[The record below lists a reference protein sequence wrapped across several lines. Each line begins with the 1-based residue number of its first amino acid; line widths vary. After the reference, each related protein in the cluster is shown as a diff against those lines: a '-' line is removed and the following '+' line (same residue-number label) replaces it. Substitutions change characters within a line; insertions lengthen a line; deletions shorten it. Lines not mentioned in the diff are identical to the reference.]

1 MSKPKKKG
9 FFAKHAKS
17 SAAMISLGIHAV
29 LILVAISFVAVT
41 VIQKEDKQFEAKPV
55 NRPKQK
61 LKKLQVPVKMKKN
74 KPKPKLRKRVVVK
87 NIQRKTPE
95 FKMPEISGVKGGL
108 GAMEGS
114 GSGME
119 SIGFSMPEM
128 DFFGAKAK
136 GEKVVF
142 VVHFGPATISAGS
155 KNGKDKYTPFSRMT
169 GLTIRNRLEDL
180 VDTLPEYTLFN
191 VIAYFAG
198 DAWAME
204 PNMQLATPVN
214 KQKVK
219 DWMDPVNPLEGD
231 YQYCFA
237 IPKEPRGRINRA
249 YNNYPKRVDNLPDYS
264 TKWAYPYS
272 VPAALEKKY
281 APDAPGGFMHWG
293 RGVAWAILEQKPDT
307 IFVLTTNYIDGW
319 NDTKTKANG
328 EREKISDNNPR
339 KMAKALSAMCL
350 DVYGPDKKK
359 WPTINVV
366 VLAKAGKNSDGA
378 NRVLGEQFGPIV
390 KSFNADGSVIDDIK
404 KFMNEQEQKLYSKY
418 MAEYGNK
425 QSN

>member
-29 LILVAISFVAVT
+29 LILVAVSFVAVT
-41 VIQKEDKQFEAKPV
+41 VIQKEDKQFEAKQV
-55 NRPKQK
+55 KRPQQK

-95 FKMPEISGVKGGL
+95 FKMPEITGVKGGL
-108 GAMEGS
+108 GSMGGT

-119 SIGFSMPEM
+119 SIGFTMPEM

-142 VVHFGPATISAGS
+142 VVHFGPATISADGNS
-155 KNGKDKYTPFSRMT
+155 KEEYTPFSRMT

-180 VDTLPEYTLFN
+180 VDTLPDYTLFN

-204 PNMQLATPVN
+204 PTMQLATASN

-231 YQYCFA
+231 YEYCFA
-237 IPKEPRGRINRA
+237 IPKKDRNRINNG
-249 YNNYPKRVDNLPDYS
+249 YSNYPKRIDNLPDYS
-264 TKWAYPYS
+264 TEWAYPYK
-272 VPAALEKKY
+272 VPKAIEKKY

-319 NDTKTKANG
+319 NTSKLENG
-328 EREKISDNNPR
+328 KRVNVSPNEPR
-339 KMAKALSAMCL
+339 KMAKALATMCR
-350 DVYGPDKKK
+350 DVYGPDKKQ

-366 VLAKAGKNSDGA
+366 VLSKAGKNSNAA
-378 NRVLGEQFGPIV
+378 NRVLSEQFDPIIRTFD
-390 KSFNADGSVIDDIK
+390 SDGSVIDDIK
-404 KFMNEQEQKLYSKY
+404 KFMNEQEQKLYLKY
-418 MAEYGNK
+418 QALYGNK
-425 QSN
+425 